1 MLNLYLVETNF
12 KLTVLVLIVLAKG
25 LSPSHAALSYSLYMR
40 YKNWRKEND
49 LDTTGFKGF
58 QSNRFGR
65 TPELARIF
73 LLHRDELIRFFE
85 ETVEENSN
93 LLVLALSEYINSE
106 WFELG
111 CKIYRVFDDLL
122 VRPLCDI
129 LGIDNFGK
137 QDRDDRNWSGVKI
150 FFENKLEDLT
160 TLENRDNLENNF
172 ERLVSSAAAKV
183 KENLIRQLNMM
194 TFYKEDINTDTLA
207 KMKHTPLTNSGCE
220 SRMAQLDVRVKFS
233 GGAATL
239 DTLSDK
245 QIVSVNKY
253 LNSSEFDNGGAEE
266 MFKWARTSEEA
277 KKAMELQKDFLSH
290 VKITKAL
297 AVSARKAAKE
307 RKVRRA
313 LKLGAECHNHG
324 GPVTANN
331 LELLDTLDE
340 KKIILEVSYLKATVA
355 AELKLRK

>member
-1 MLNLYLVETNF
+1 MYRETYTTAFTSNLSHSGQDQATTLRHSLKVLSVLAGDECGETFDVDDIIENIDFWMSDRSADGSVLLDDLGVEQEKRLKCNGHVTLTIDEAINSVLLDAESVIGRD
-12 KLTVLVLIVLAKG
+12 KLIGGKIGNNSYKSKSSIITLGLIALAKG

-73 LLHRDELIRFFE
+73 LLHRDELIRFFD

-111 CKIYRVFDDLL
+111 CKIYKVFDDLL

-137 QDRDDRNWSGVKI
+137 QERDDRNWSGVKI

-172 ERLVSSAAAKV
+172 ER
-183 KENLIRQLNMM
+183 
-194 TFYKEDINTDTLA
+194 
-207 KMKHTPLTNSGCE
+207 
-220 SRMAQLDVRVKFS
+220 
-233 GGAATL
+233 
-239 DTLSDK
+239 
-245 QIVSVNKY
+245 
-253 LNSSEFDNGGAEE
+253 
-266 MFKWARTSEEA
+266 
-277 KKAMELQKDFLSH
+277 
-290 VKITKAL
+290 
-297 AVSARKAAKE
+297 
-307 RKVRRA
+307 
-313 LKLGAECHNHG
+313 
-324 GPVTANN
+324 
-331 LELLDTLDE
+331 
-340 KKIILEVSYLKATVA
+340 
-355 AELKLRK
+355 